1 MKNAVLKLIVKH
13 FNIKGFM
20 SEMVADVLDEALEKM
35 VQDSKNPY
43 DNVAK
48 ASLYP
53 VVEEKLLEVIEDKLD
68 LEKIL
73 GLKDEAKA

>member
-1 MKNAVLKLIVKH
+1 
-13 FNIKGFM
+13 
-20 SEMVADVLDEALEKM
+20 MVADVLDEALEKM

>member
-1 MKNAVLKLIVKH
+1 MKRKVLELIVKH

-35 VQDSKNPY
+35 VQDSANPY

-53 VVEEKLLEVIEDKLD
+53 VVEEKLLEVINEKLD
-68 LEKIL
+68 LRQL
-73 GLKDEAKA
+73 LKLDEEQA